1 MKQITTD
8 TLSAKLAN
16 ATLGASSGGAI
27 AAPHFGTSS
36 LEMTL
41 YTLGVIISIIAV
53 SYNECHVSKSETI
66 PKLITKTLRYV
77 AVGAF
82 TYPTA
87 YVYAGEQIW
96 NYSAFKGLAGVIAT
110 LSIVMLLD
118 AWLSGKSDKLRG
130 DK

>member
-1 MKQITTD
+1 MTTED
-8 TLSAKLAN
+8 IVSTKLAN
-16 ATLGASSGGAI
+16 AALSASTGGAI
-27 AAPHFGTSS
+27 ASPYFGTGS

-41 YTLGVIISIIAV
+41 YILGIIISIIAV

-77 AVGAF
+77 ALGVF

-87 YVYAGEQIW
+87 YVYAGEKIW
-96 NYSAFKGLAGVIAT
+96 DYSAFKGLSGVVAT

-118 AWLSGKSDKLRG
+118 AWVSGKSDRLRG